1 MSKSNNAYQVNTM
14 NTAGNSRKIV
24 FLALMAALGNVMF
37 IVSQTIFKTTQIALD
52 LSHIGTLIAA
62 VYGGPLAGLVAGLL
76 VGIGPGIYFGYIG
89 GSLGLLGAVSLPIG
103 KAMTGVTVG
112 YLAKMLK
119 VENSKYSSLKMTLTT
134 LVGYLPE
141 CIYTLFFFEVL
152 VTVLLSDVAAFFTS
166 IFGSLRVLALSI
178 LAKAWIEMALLG
190 FFMGALVGNNGFND
204 FVSRVFAKPYAIP
217 KIQAKHKA
225 D

>member
-1 MSKSNNAYQVNTM
+1 M

-62 VYGGPLAGLVAGLL
+62 VYGGPLTGFVAGLL
-76 VGIGPGIYFGYIG
+76 VGIGPGIYFGYFG
-89 GSLGLLGAVSLPIG
+89 GSLGLLGAFGLPIG
-103 KAMTGVTVG
+103 KALTGATVG
-112 YLAKMLK
+112 YLAKMFK
-119 VENSKYSSLKMTLTT
+119 IENSKHPSWKMTFAT
-134 LVGYLPE
+134 LVGYVPE

-152 VTVLLSDVAAFFTS
+152 VTILLPEVAAFFTS
-166 IFGSLRVLALSI
+166 IFGSMWVLALSI

-204 FVSRVFAKPYAIP
+204 FVSRVFAKPYTLS
-217 KIQAKHKA
+217 KIQATEKT